1 MAMITVDG
9 VVMPA
14 PSKDEWSIQDVSI
27 GESGRDD
34 TGYMYK
40 GRVTSKVKLVLE
52 WAGKDPV
59 TAQSI
64 LGAFQPEYISVNY
77 FDPLVGDYTTKT
89 FYTGDRS
96 AKVKIWSENSKIFET
111 VSFDIIER

>member
-34 TGYMYK
+34 VGYMWK
-40 GRVTSKVKLVLE
+40 ARIASKVKLQLE
-52 WAGKDPV
+52 WQGKTPTV
-59 TAQSI
+59 AKSI
-64 LGAFQPEYISVNY
+64 LEAFQPEYISVNY

-96 AKVKIWSENSKIFET
+96 AKVKIWSENNKVFET